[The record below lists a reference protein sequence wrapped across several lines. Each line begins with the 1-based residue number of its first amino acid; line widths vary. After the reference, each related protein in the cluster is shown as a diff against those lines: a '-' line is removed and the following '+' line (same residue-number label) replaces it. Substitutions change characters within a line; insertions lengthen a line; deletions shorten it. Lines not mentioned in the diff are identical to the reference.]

1 MNIQTWAY
9 IRHLYFVE
17 NFHKKAIARQLNLD
31 PKTVRRA
38 LKKDHPDRKKQ
49 EARPSK
55 LLPFKDKIAELLA
68 AYPRMSA
75 VRIREEIMKE
85 GYLGGITILRNHL
98 KNIRPQRKAFLHIQ
112 TLPGEEAQVDWAYAG
127 RIGDRPLY
135 CFLMVLSFSRM
146 LYIEFF
152 PSQIIENFLAGHLR
166 AFHYFQGVSKK
177 IRYDNLKSVVVTR
190 VGPNI
195 QFNRRFM
202 DFAAHY
208 LFDPSACNIR
218 SPHERGRVENAVK
231 YVKNNFLAGRT
242 FDSLTDCNQQA
253 VLWIENTANGRLHG
267 TTKTRPIDL
276 FREKE
281 QPLLIPLPKTDYDT
295 RIVSSVKSTAQSL
308 VSFDTNRYSVPFT
321 HASMILT
328 LKADEQFVYIY
339 DKERLIAEHT
349 RSHQKHQIVEN
360 PTHTQG
366 LLSARPQGAI
376 LKHRD
381 AMMTLG
387 EKAKQYLEAM
397 TKTELNIAHQLKK
410 ISGLVDL
417 FGKTEVAAA
426 IEQAMTHRALG
437 YEYLQNIILTN
448 RRKRA
453 ITTLPGTPYSK
464 INPDLIRS
472 TYVEER
478 NPEIYDQ
485 YCNKENNY
493 EDSNT

>member
-1 MNIQTWAY
+1 
-9 IRHLYFVE
+9 
-17 NFHKKAIARQLNLD
+17 
-31 PKTVRRA
+31 
-38 LKKDHPDRKKQ
+38 
-49 EARPSK
+49 
-55 LLPFKDKIAELLA
+55 
-68 AYPRMSA
+68 
-75 VRIREEIMKE
+75 
-85 GYLGGITILRNHL
+85 
-98 KNIRPQRKAFLHIQ
+98 
-112 TLPGEEAQVDWAYAG
+112 
-127 RIGDRPLY
+127 
-135 CFLMVLSFSRM
+135 MVLSFSRM

-152 PSQIIENFLAGHLR
+152 PSQIIENFLAGHLH

-190 VGPNI
+190 IGPNI

-218 SPHERGRVENAVK
+218 SPHEKGRVENAVK

-253 VLWIENTANGRLHG
+253 ALWIENTANGRLHG

-360 PTHTQG
+360 PAHTRG
-366 LLSARPQGAI
+366 LLPARPQGAI

-387 EKAKQYLEAM
+387 EKAKQYLEDM

-485 YCNKENNY
+485 YCNKENND